1 MMKNVCL
8 AAGLV
13 LISLVPAQTQRPRF
27 EVASIKPN
35 AAGPTS
41 MLWEYRGRRF
51 TARWVTVR
59 GLIATAYGAVEHPLA
74 VQQISGGPDWIESD
88 RFDVVATA
96 PEVPD
101 SPRGSFP
108 APVLAMLRSLLE
120 ERFQLQTHTEI
131 KELPIFALVLSR
143 RDGTLGP
150 NLRRRTVHCIAAQA
164 ARPESRNLF
173 DPTLTDRTR
182 CGGRIEPGRMTAN
195 GLTMMNVVDALTRY
209 MPGINRVVVDRT
221 GLTGTFDVDL
231 TWRFD
236 PTDSPGMALPTPD
249 VNAPSLFPAIE
260 EQLGLKLESTKGPV
274 ENLVVDR
281 VDRPT
286 PD

>member
-1 MMKNVCL
+1 MKSVFL
-8 AAGLV
+8 AVGVA
-13 LISLVPAQTQRPRF
+13 LIGLVPAQTQSARF

-41 MLWEYRGRRF
+41 MLWAYRGRRF
-51 TARWVTVR
+51 MAQWATVR

-74 VQQISGGPDWIESD
+74 VQQISGGPGWIESD

-96 PEVPD
+96 PGVPD

-120 ERFQLQTHTEI
+120 ERFQLRAHSETQ
-131 KELPIFALVLSR
+131 ELPIFALVLAR

-150 NLRRRTVHCIAAQA
+150 NLRRRTVDCIAAQA
-164 ARPESRNLF
+164 ARPERRNLF
-173 DPTLTDRTR
+173 DPALIDRTR
-182 CGGRIEPGRMTAN
+182 CGGRVEPGRMTAN
-195 GLTMMNVVDALTRY
+195 GLTMLNVVDALTRY

-231 TWRFD
+231 TWKFD
-236 PTDSPGMALPTPD
+236 PADSPGMPLPTPD
-249 VNAPSLFPAIE
+249 VNAPTLFPAVE

-274 ENLVVDR
+274 EVLVVDS
-281 VDRPT
+281 VEKPT
-286 PD
+286 AN